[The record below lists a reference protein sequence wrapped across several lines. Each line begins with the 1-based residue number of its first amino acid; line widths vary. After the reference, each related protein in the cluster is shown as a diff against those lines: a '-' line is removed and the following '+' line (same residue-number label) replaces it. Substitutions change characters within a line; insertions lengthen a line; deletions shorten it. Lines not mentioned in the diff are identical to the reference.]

1 MKQLMT
7 MLVGILLIV
16 AVLFGFRHQLESSLG
31 LTDGNT
37 VVFYNWG
44 DYIDPELLTQ
54 FEEETGYSVIYE
66 TFDSNEAM
74 MTKIEQGG
82 TRYDVAVPSEYMIE
96 QMIEADLLQEIDHS
110 LLPNLENIN
119 PRFLDLEFDPNNR
132 FSIPYFWG
140 TLGIIYNT
148 NYVDESE
155 VQQWNDLWNPKFR
168 NNIMIYDGA
177 REVLGVGLQSLGY
190 SLNETDS
197 TRLREA
203 TNKMKTLIPNILAL
217 VADEMKMHLGNEE
230 AMIGVTFSGEASMAI
245 WENPELAYVLP
256 EEGSNL
262 WFDNI
267 VIPHNAQNVEG
278 AHALIDFL
286 LRPEVAAQN
295 ADYVGYSTP
304 NEAATALMDPEV
316 ISDEAF
322 YPSEDALDKL
332 EVYRGLGQEKLI
344 EYNDLFLEV
353 KIEPRD

>member
-7 MLVGILLIV
+7 MLLGILLIV

-37 VVFYNWG
+37 IVFYNWG

-119 PRFLDLEFDPNNR
+119 PRFLDLEFDSNNR

-155 VQQWNDLWNPKFR
+155 VQQWNDLWNPNFR

-203 TNKMKTLIPNILAL
+203 TNKMKTLMPNILAL

-304 NEAATALMDPEV
+304 NEAAMALMDPEV

>member
-7 MLVGILLIV
+7 MLLAILLIV

-37 VVFYNWG
+37 IVFYNWG

-82 TRYDVAVPSEYMIE
+82 TRYDVAVPSEHMIE

-203 TNKMKTLIPNILAL
+203 TNKMKTLMPNILAL

>member
-7 MLVGILLIV
+7 MLLGILLIV

-37 VVFYNWG
+37 IVFYNWG

-203 TNKMKTLIPNILAL
+203 TNKMKTLMPNILAL

-286 LRPEVAAQN
+286 LRPEVAAKN